1 MFSSNRENGIVGETL
16 LVSSILYKYNITQYS
31 RILVNGDAINGEV
44 ELKHNDR
51 LVFGSTQ
58 LWVFQ
63 NPKEKGIES
72 KKYPP
77 ITYEYAQEEI
87 AAKAGIKVDTAGK
100 QKESA
105 IKDKRLT
112 EKRVWTV

>member
-1 MFSSNRENGIVGETL
+1 MFSSSREKEIAGETEHQFC
-16 LVSSILYKYNITQYS
+16 KYIFNIS
-31 RILVNGDAINGEV
+31 PRILVNGDAITGET

-87 AAKAGIKVDTAGK
+87 AAKAGIKVDTAGEQINK
-100 QKESA
+100 M
-105 IKDKRLT
+105 T
-112 EKRVWTV
+112 

>member
-1 MFSSNRENGIVGETL
+1 MQVKLNVNFVK
-16 LVSSILYKYNITQYS
+16 ILKHNITIT
-31 RILVNGDAINGEV
+31 RILVNGDAITGET

-87 AAKAGIKVDTAGK
+87 AAKAGIKVDTAGEY
-100 QKESA
+100 QTRLSA
-105 IKDKRLT
+105 F
-112 EKRVWTV
+112 

>member
-1 MFSSNRENGIVGETL
+1 MWIWQKWFTHFP
-16 LVSSILYKYNITQYS
+16 
-31 RILVNGDAINGEV
+31 RILVNGDAITGET

-87 AAKAGIKVDTAGK
+87 AAKAGIKVDTAGEY
-100 QKESA
+100 QTRLSA
-105 IKDKRLT
+105 F
-112 EKRVWTV
+112 

>member
-1 MFSSNRENGIVGETL
+1 MQRCF
-16 LVSSILYKYNITQYS
+16 NIFS
-31 RILVNGDAINGEV
+31 RILVNGDAITGET

-87 AAKAGIKVDTAGK
+87 AAKAGIKVDTAGDQSK
-100 QKESA
+100 KDIKLQLESCDH
-105 IKDKRLT
+105 KKPLL
-112 EKRVWTV
+112 EL

>member
-1 MFSSNRENGIVGETL
+1 MFV
-16 LVSSILYKYNITQYS
+16 VSSPSDEIIS
-31 RILVNGDAINGEV
+31 RILVNGDAITGET

-63 NPKEKGIES
+63 NPKEKGIDS

-87 AAKAGIKVDTAGK
+87 AAKAGIKVDTAGEQENVK
-100 QKESA
+100 
-105 IKDKRLT
+105 IKRNLCTFLSSQTKR
-112 EKRVWTV
+112 ERVLCAEWAY

>member
-1 MFSSNRENGIVGETL
+1 MYKSVIPDKTSTIIMSSSNREREIAGDTECSFYLFFFDKI
-16 LVSSILYKYNITQYS
+16 IT
-31 RILVNGDAINGEV
+31 RILVNGDAITGET

-87 AAKAGIKVDTAGK
+87 AAKAGIKVDTVG
-100 QKESA
+100 E
-105 IKDKRLT
+105 
-112 EKRVWTV
+112 

>member
-1 MFSSNRENGIVGETL
+1 MFSSSRGREIAGEFECLLFIVF
-16 LVSSILYKYNITQYS
+16 SSSDEIMI
-31 RILVNGDAINGEV
+31 RILVNGDAITGET

-63 NPKEKGIES
+63 NPKEKGIDS

-87 AAKAGIKVDTAGK
+87 AAKAGIKVDTAGE
-100 QKESA
+100 QK
-105 IKDKRLT
+105 IINM
-112 EKRVWTV
+112 VF

>member
-1 MFSSNRENGIVGETL
+1 M
-16 LVSSILYKYNITQYS
+16 
-31 RILVNGDAINGEV
+31 

-100 QKESA
+100 QEESA